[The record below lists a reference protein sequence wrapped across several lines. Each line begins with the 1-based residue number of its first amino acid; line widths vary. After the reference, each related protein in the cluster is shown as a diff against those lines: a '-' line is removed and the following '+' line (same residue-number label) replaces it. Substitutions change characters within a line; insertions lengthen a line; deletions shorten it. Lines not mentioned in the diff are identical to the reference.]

1 MYLTSKGDGSL
12 LVINS
17 FTGDAL
23 AIMLPIIKIFGGD
36 YANLWAEQSNR
47 ILEQTLPLL
56 EKAGLVVSAE
66 ELKSRK
72 LILDTN
78 LEDVKVIIIRA
89 SDVPVFVQHG
99 AADIGIAGKDV
110 LLEHG
115 ANGLFEL
122 LDLGIAKCRL
132 MVAAEPSQDLNQSTL
147 KIATK
152 YVNSAKQYFQAKG
165 QQVEVIKLYG
175 AMELAPIVGL
185 AHCIVDLV
193 DTGNTLKAN
202 GLIPLDHIQD
212 ISSRLVVNSASFN
225 TKHTEIKDWLTR
237 IEANL

>member
-1 MYLTSKGDGSL
+1 MLTIALSKG
-12 LVINS
+12 
-17 FTGDAL
+17 
-23 AIMLPIIKIFGGD
+23 KILKQ
-36 YANLWAEQSNR
+36 A
-47 ILEQTLPLL
+47 LPLL
-56 EKAGLVVSAE
+56 ENAGLVVSSK

-78 LEDVKVIIIRA
+78 LDDVKVIIIRA
-89 SDVPVFVQHG
+89 IDVPVFVQHG

-132 MVAAEPSQDLNQSTL
+132 MVAAKPNQDLNQSTL

-152 YVNSAKQYFQAKG
+152 YINSAKQYFQEKG

-175 AMELAPIVGL
+175 AIELAPIVGL

-202 GLIPLDHIQD
+202 GLVPLDHIQD

-225 TKHTEIKDWLTR
+225 TKHTEIKDWVAR
-237 IEANL
+237 INENL

>member
-1 MYLTSKGDGSL
+1 MLTIALSKG
-12 LVINS
+12 
-17 FTGDAL
+17 
-23 AIMLPIIKIFGGD
+23 KILKQ
-36 YANLWAEQSNR
+36 A
-47 ILEQTLPLL
+47 LPLL
-56 EKAGLVVSAE
+56 ENAGLVVSSE

-78 LEDVKVIIIRA
+78 LDDVKVIIIRA

-132 MVAAEPSQDLNQSTL
+132 MVAAKPNQDLNQSTL

-152 YVNSAKQYFQAKG
+152 YINTAKQYFQEKG

-175 AMELAPIVGL
+175 AIELAPIVGL

-202 GLIPLDHIQD
+202 GLVPLDHIQD

-225 TKHTEIKDWLTR
+225 TKHTEIKDWVAR
-237 IEANL
+237 INENL